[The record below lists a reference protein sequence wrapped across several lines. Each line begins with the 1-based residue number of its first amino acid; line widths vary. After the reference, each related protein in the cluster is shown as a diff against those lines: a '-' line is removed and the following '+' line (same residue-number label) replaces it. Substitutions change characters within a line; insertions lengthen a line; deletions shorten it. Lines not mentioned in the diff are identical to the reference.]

1 MFTKIKEF
9 LFGKPAQVEAPY
21 KVEAPAKTV
30 ELNSVEDGSV
40 KMTLPATQDYAGHT
54 DNPAEAL
61 AASTIPKV
69 PAKKQPAK
77 PKTPPAAKA
86 PVKPKTPPKPQ
97 TPRKPVA
104 K

>member
-9 LFGKPAQVEAPY
+9 LFGKPAQAETPY

-30 ELNSVEDGSV
+30 ELTSIEDGSV
-40 KMTLPATQDYAGHT
+40 KVTLPVQQDFAGHT

-61 AASTIPKV
+61 AASTMPKAPV
-69 PAKKQPAK
+69 KKQPAK
-77 PKTPPAAKA
+77 PKTPPAPKA
-86 PVKPKTPPKPQ
+86 PSKPRAPK
-97 TPRKPVA
+97 KAAA